1 MNEKKRKKKTSTTRT
16 TNTQTRKDKEGLVE
30 LFKMQEIEQT
40 DKRKY
45 SFLELF

>member
-1 MNEKKRKKKTSTTRT
+1 MKRKENKKPETRK
-16 TNTQTRKDKEGLVE
+16 TNTQTRKDKEELVE

-40 DKRKY
+40 DKWKY

>member
-1 MNEKKRKKKTSTTRT
+1 MKRKENKKPQQQGK
-16 TNTQTRKDKEGLVE
+16 QTRKDKEELVE

>member
-1 MNEKKRKKKTSTTRT
+1 MKRKENKKTSTTRK